1 MPACTPTRTLSAA
14 LSGQRWLVIA
24 RCAATAAASAS
35 VAAAK
40 ATTNESPTVFT
51 STPPCRAHT
60 ARSSSLCFSSSG
72 RYAGPSWR
80 NILVEPSMSVSTKVT
95 RPEGRTAVALTGR
108 QPAIPRT
115 RQGQTAHHLGRDRTD
130 GYRMDVRRFAE
141 CIERLTSAEIDAI
154 AVAHRS
160 LADSVSD
167 EVEAWQVL
175 FAVDRGLRAAHR
187 SREAG
192 LAAATARRL
201 VVQAAERG

>member
-1 MPACTPTRTLSAA
+1 
-14 LSGQRWLVIA
+14 
-24 RCAATAAASAS
+24 
-35 VAAAK
+35 
-40 ATTNESPTVFT
+40 
-51 STPPCRAHT
+51 
-60 ARSSSLCFSSSG
+60 
-72 RYAGPSWR
+72 
-80 NILVEPSMSVSTKVT
+80 MSVSTKVT

-115 RQGQTAHHLGRDRTD
+115 RQGQTAHHLGRDKTD

-201 VVQAAERG
+201 VLQAAERGERSLPDGEVTEVARFAGDVARSLVAEPLVDSCLCQVIERWAAIFASADSTLAA